1 MPRSD
6 KLAQF
11 SSDEVTSLLARYL
24 VGDGPSNR
32 FPDTFRYASFD
43 HCYTHFRQF
52 VGNSTT
58 SQIAEERNIE
68 TSCLQLG
75 FYLASWGMYRGSTDL
90 LQLSSRALIPVIKYL
105 AELDEALWTVDIPAY
120 DHDIIK
126 ALMSAFHGMCPVL
139 KNSGISPTPTLRTKI
154 MLGTLGCVP
163 AFDNYFAKAT
173 GSWRPSSKFLTRLQE
188 FYFRHEHALVSSP
201 IMAVPFSGGEGVHP
215 YPIAKL
221 LDMVFFQ
228 RGLERAS
235 RSRS

>member
-6 KLAQF
+6 RLANF
-11 SSDEVTSLLARYL
+11 SSDEVSSLIARYL
-24 VGDGPSNR
+24 AGEGQSNR

-52 VGNSTT
+52 AGHATT
-58 SQIAEERNIE
+58 SEIADEGNIE

-105 AELDEALWTVDIPAY
+105 AELDEALWTVDVPAY
-120 DHDIIK
+120 DEDSIE
-126 ALMSAFHGMCPVL
+126 ALMSAFYGMYPVL
-139 KNSGISPTPTLRTKI
+139 QDSGISPTLTLRTKI

-173 GSWRPSSKFLTRLQE
+173 GSWRLSSKFLMRLQG
-188 FYFRHEHALVSSP
+188 FYLHHEDVLVSSP
-201 IMAVPFSGGEGVHP
+201 VMAVPFSGGEGVHP

-228 RGLERAS
+228 KGLDRS
-235 RSRS
+235 VRSRS